1 MDRGIVL
8 ERVER
13 LAQASLPLWPL
24 APDARVRLL
33 NVSENAT
40 FLVEDGAGVRHV
52 LRIHRD
58 GYNSRAA
65 IASELAW
72 LDDIARS
79 GHVVTPRAVPG
90 RDGATIQ
97 EGIVEGL
104 ARPRRM
110 VLFDFI
116 EGEHPD
122 ESQDLVPAFRRL
134 GAVSARLHAH
144 TARWTRPPWFERL
157 VWVPEN
163 VFGPDAYWGDWRK
176 GPGVEPAML
185 PLLEHTQ
192 RSIVERLAA
201 YGRSDDRFGLAHC
214 DLRLANLLVKGD
226 STRVIDFDDCG
237 LSWFLYDLAAA
248 LTVIDDVPQT
258 PAWVAAWLEGYL
270 PLRPLAREDLAVVP
284 TLLMLRRMAILAWMG
299 SHPATDLAQAARAG
313 YAEATC
319 RIAEAWL
326 ANPADPDDPVP
337 WRR

>member
-13 LAQASLPLWPL
+13 LAQASLTLWPL
-24 APDARVRLL
+24 AADARVRLL

-40 FLVEDGAGVRHV
+40 FLVENGQGVRHI
-52 LRIHRD
+52 LRIHRE

-72 LDDIARS
+72 LDDLARS
-79 GHVVTPRAVPG
+79 GEVVTPRAIAG
-90 RDGATIQ
+90 RDGEAIQ
-97 EGIVEGL
+97 QGIVEGL
-104 ARPRRM
+104 PAPRRM

-122 ESQDLVPAFRRL
+122 EGHDLVPAFRRL

-144 TARWTRPPWFERL
+144 AAGWVRPPWFERL

-163 VFGPDAYWGDWRK
+163 VFGPAAYWGDWRN

-185 PLLEHTQ
+185 PLLQ
-192 RSIVERLAA
+192 RVEDGVTARLAA
-201 YGRSDDRFGLAHC
+201 YGRTDDRFGLAHC
-214 DLRLANLLVKGD
+214 DLRLANLLVQGD

-237 LSWFLYDLAAA
+237 LSWFLYDLATA
-248 LTVIDDVPQT
+248 LTVIDDLPAT
-258 PAWVAAWLEGYL
+258 PDWVAAWLEGYT
-270 PLRPLAREDLAVVP
+270 PLRPLSREDLAAVP
-284 TLLMLRRMAILAWMG
+284 SLLMLRRMAILAWMG
-299 SHPATDLAQAARAG
+299 THPATELSQSARTG

-326 ANPADPDDPVP
+326 AKPGDPGDLVP